1 MKSSVFN
8 KSLLWTVFA
17 VTITLNLVAQ
27 DFDTLPL
34 PFKTINIINT
44 SPVKSQSR
52 TGTCWAFTTTSF
64 IETELLRMGK
74 GEYDLSEMYTVKYAY
89 MDKGNLYVR
98 YHGMANFGPGGQA
111 HDVMNQVRKHGF
123 VPEEFYHGIQYGE
136 EKHNHSELN
145 TVLNNFL
152 DGVIKARQITPVWKN
167 AFAEILDTYL
177 GKVPESFAFEDK
189 KLTPKE
195 FTAHLGFNP
204 DDYVELTS
212 YMHHPYYEKFILEVP
227 DNWSNDLYYNLPVD
241 DLMEVVVY
249 ALKNDYSVAWD
260 GDMSDKGFSHKKGLA
275 IAPVKEWNDMSDE
288 EKEQAFIQPI
298 SEKNI
303 SQKMRQNL
311 FDNFKITDDHL
322 MHLTGLVE
330 DENETYFYLTKNSW
344 GEESNDFK
352 GFLFM
357 SDSFIRLHTIA
368 IMVHKDAIPE
378 EIARKL
384 GL

>member
-1 MKSSVFN
+1 MEISVFN
-8 KSLLWTVFA
+8 KSLLWTVLA
-17 VTITLNLVAQ
+17 VTLTLNLVAQ

-34 PFKTINIINT
+34 PFKTINIVNT
-44 SPVKSQSR
+44 SQVKSQSR

-64 IETELLRMGK
+64 IETELLRMRK
-74 GEYDLSEMYTVKYAY
+74 GEYDLSEMYSVRYAY
-89 MDKGNLYVR
+89 IDKGDLYVR

-167 AFAEILDTYL
+167 AFAGILDTYL

-189 KLTPKE
+189 SLTPKE

-260 GDMSDKGFSHKKGLA
+260 GDMSDRGFSHKKGLA
-275 IAPVKEWNDMSDE
+275 VVPEREWDDMSDE
-288 EKEQAFIQPI
+288 EKEQTFMQPI
-298 SEKNI
+298 SEKHI

-330 DENETYFYLTKNSW
+330 DENGTYFYLTKNSW
-344 GEESNDFK
+344 GEESNDFG

-357 SDSFIRLHTIA
+357 SDSFMRLHTIA
-368 IMVHKDAIPE
+368 IMVHKEAIPE
-378 EIARKL
+378 KIARKL
-384 GL
+384 EL

>member
-1 MKSSVFN
+1 MNSSAFN
-8 KSLLWTVFA
+8 KSLLWAVFA

-52 TGTCWAFTTTSF
+52 TGTCWAFATTSF
-64 IETELLRMGK
+64 IETELLKMGK

-89 MDKGNLYVR
+89 MDKGDLYVR
-98 YHGMANFGPGGQA
+98 FHGMANFGPGGQA
-111 HDVMNQVRKHGF
+111 HDVMNQVRKYGF

-167 AFAEILDTYL
+167 AFAGILDTYL
-177 GKVPESFAFEDK
+177 GKVPEFFAFEDK
-189 KLTPKE
+189 NLTPKE

-227 DNWSNDLYYNLPVD
+227 DNWSNDLYYNLQVD
-241 DLMEVVVY
+241 DLMDVVVY
-249 ALKNDYSVAWD
+249 ALKNDY
-260 GDMSDKGFSHKKGLA
+260 
-275 IAPVKEWNDMSDE
+275 
-288 EKEQAFIQPI
+288 
-298 SEKNI
+298 
-303 SQKMRQNL
+303 
-311 FDNFKITDDHL
+311 
-322 MHLTGLVE
+322 
-330 DENETYFYLTKNSW
+330 
-344 GEESNDFK
+344 
-352 GFLFM
+352 
-357 SDSFIRLHTIA
+357 
-368 IMVHKDAIPE
+368 
-378 EIARKL
+378 
-384 GL
+384 